1 MSAALSVEPVSSP
14 VWVSRA
20 YRVAQCLGADTP
32 VKPQE
37 LIRAIR
43 TELKCAPTLAG
54 NALAV
59 AEQLGLVQF
68 DGNGWRAVA

>member
-1 MSAALSVEPVSSP
+1 MSAAVSVEPISSP
-14 VWVSRA
+14 VWVQRA
-20 YRVAQCLGADTP
+20 CRVAQCLGTAAPVTP
-32 VKPQE
+32 TA

-43 TELKCAPTLAG
+43 TELQCPPIVAG

-59 AEQLGLVQF
+59 AESIGLVQF